1 MLMLMMMRGSGDGG
15 DIQDRGG
22 TNSNFLPAGT
32 RRSKH
37 HEYHHDEHEHEHGGD
52 QDDDDDGG
60 DRDDDD
66 VEIHRSQV
74 THTSGVKCQ

>member
-1 MLMLMMMRGSGDGG
+1 MLMMMRGSGDGG

-37 HEYHHDEHEHEHGGD
+37 HEYH
-52 QDDDDDGG
+52 QDDDHEFDDGDVG
-60 DRDDDD
+60 DDDFE
-66 VEIHRSQV
+66 EIHRSQV